1 VHRLQ
6 TRRAGSGA
14 SIRSST
20 PSGREERPRAADVI
34 YALRSD
40 DAERDRLRRQSLE
53 LDAPARELTNVHIV
67 EGDARLTNLPTSSFD
82 LVHARLR
89 FVNIP
94 RPQEVLSEMV
104 RIARP
109 GGWVASQEPDVLFLC
124 DPPHRSWQRLTEAY
138 VATYRQDGAHP
149 FVGRRLRELY
159 RQAGLVDVQVAV
171 RADHHPA
178 GDSRHTVLPDLI
190 KTMRS
195 KIIARELLSEQELDE
210 LDRVARAHLSK
221 TSTLTV
227 PHLLFTVW
235 GRKPDS
241 QPNDG
246 NDALRGTSCRSAP
259 AA

>member
-20 PSGREERPRAADVI
+20 ASGRDHRPGDADQI
-34 YALRSD
+34 YALGSD

-53 LDAPARELTNVHIV
+53 LGAPARELTNVHII
-67 EGDARLTNLPTSSFD
+67 EGDARRTGLPTSSFD
-82 LVHARLR
+82 LVHARLL

-94 RPQEVLSEMV
+94 RPQEMLSEMV

-109 GGWVASQEPDVLFLC
+109 GGWVDSQEPDVLFLC
-124 DPPHRSWQRLTEAY
+124 DAPRRSWQRLTEAY
-138 VATYRQDGAHP
+138 LATYRQDGADP
-149 FVGRRLRELY
+149 FIGRRLRELY

-171 RADHHPA
+171 RADHHTA
-178 GDSRHTVLPDLI
+178 GDSRHRAPRPVR
-190 KTMRS
+190 TMRN
-195 KIIARELLSEQELDE
+195 KIIAQGLLSEQELDE
-210 LDRVARAHLSK
+210 LNRAARAHLRK

-235 GRKPDS
+235 GASPTHSLTVATTR
-241 QPNDG
+241 
-246 NDALRGTSCRSAP
+246 
-259 AA
+259 

>member
-20 PSGREERPRAADVI
+20 ASGRDHRPGDADQI
-34 YALRSD
+34 YALGSD

-53 LDAPARELTNVHIV
+53 LGAPARELTNVHII
-67 EGDARLTNLPTSSFD
+67 EGDARRTGLPTSSFD
-82 LVHARLR
+82 LVHARLL

-94 RPQEVLSEMV
+94 RPQEMLSEMV

-109 GGWVASQEPDVLFLC
+109 GGWVDSQEPDVLFLC
-124 DPPHRSWQRLTEAY
+124 DAPRRSWQRLTEAY
-138 VATYRQDGAHP
+138 LATYRQDGADP
-149 FVGRRLRELY
+149 FIGRRLRELY

-171 RADHHPA
+171 RADHHTA
-178 GDSRHTVLPDLI
+178 GDSRHRAPRPGQNHAQQDYC
-190 KTMRS
+190 
-195 KIIARELLSEQELDE
+195 
-210 LDRVARAHLSK
+210 ARALERTGTGRAGPGGSG
-221 TSTLTV
+221 TSEEDEH
-227 PHLLFTVW
+227 PHCATPLVHSL

-241 QPNDG
+241 QPNGG